1 MSRITFAGREVEAL
15 HVDKG
20 SPVKNRMTQPLDD
33 APMVQFSNPAGDE
46 YFAFVEAVS
55 VGGLRPGTAGLYEHD
70 GVTEEVTVTAIVPAR
85 GRPLGSLMVS
95 TGVITV
101 LLGALIGTMMEPGA
115 GTALG
120 AAAAL
125 IGSIGVGM
133 PLAALAGNLPVN
145 AEQIDNP

>member
-1 MSRITFAGREVEAL
+1 MSRISFAGQDVEAV

-20 SPVKNRMTQPLDD
+20 QQPSRRMTQPLADT
-33 APMVQFSNPAGDE
+33 PIVQFANPAGDE
-46 YFAFVEAVS
+46 YEAYVDS
-55 VGGLRPGTAGLYEHD
+55 AAVTALRPGTSGLYEHD
-70 GVTEEVTVTAIVPAR
+70 GVTEEVTVTAILP
-85 GRPLGSLMVS
+85 GRSRSLGAVIVS

-101 LLGALIGTMMEPGA
+101 LLGALAGTIIEPGP

-133 PLAALAGNLPVN
+133 PLAMFQGSLFGADQ
-145 AEQIDNP
+145 AES

>member
-1 MSRITFAGREVEAL
+1 MSRITFAGREVETL

-20 SPVKNRMTQPLDD
+20 QPVKNRMTQPLND
-33 APMVQFSNPAGDE
+33 APTVQFSNPSGDE
-46 YFAFVEAVS
+46 YFAIIESISAQS
-55 VGGLRPGTAGLYEHD
+55 LRPGTSGLYEHD
-70 GVTEEVTVTAIVPAR
+70 GVTEEVTVTAILPGRA
-85 GRPLGSLMVS
+85 RPLGSMMVS

-101 LLGALIGTMMEPGA
+101 LLGALAGTLIEPGP

-133 PLAALAGNLPVN
+133 PLAILAGNLKTT
-145 AEQIDNP
+145 D